1 MKFFAVYPVLLIV
14 QQLYYSP
21 FLSKPSSSAPGFLYT
36 VSTSPPSPIPSGP
49 LSFILDF
56 SAPMTTSI
64 QPTVTLSLSFDHRI
78 IDGAPAAQFLQKIKN
93 FLENHVNLCARRQ
106 NKNEETQYSL
116 DVINVCLPHIWE
128 FKNCNPFAHI
138 KFKNCKISTIFTSL
152 NKSYVFENC
161 QLFQT

>member
-1 MKFFAVYPVLLIV
+1 MNPETQTETEFAADALKALKDEVNRARTENLNPLPEEFGAQIV
-14 QQLYYSP
+14 TRLA
-21 FLSKPSSSAPGFLYT
+21 KN
-36 VSTSPPSPIPSGP
+36 
-49 LSFILDF
+49 
-56 SAPMTTSI
+56 
-64 QPTVTLSLSFDHRI
+64 QPNLR
-78 IDGAPAAQFLQKIKN
+78 N
-93 FLENHVNLCARRQ
+93 FLENHVNLRAHRQ
-106 NKNEETQYSL
+106 NKNEGTQYSL